1 MDRSPLSFFSIP
13 KLSPTL
19 SSLLTITGI
28 TTVILFICSAVRHA
42 LFNSNGWDVGIFDQA
57 IYLIS
62 IGKPPFS
69 TFLDFHILGDHAAF
83 IFYPLALLYKI
94 YPDIHWLF
102 AVQSLVLASGALPT
116 WLLCRQA
123 GLEEKQSRIM
133 AIAYLLYPL
142 VFNIN
147 LFDFHADIFVLPG
160 ILWAV
165 FLARSNQI
173 WWFCGVIA
181 IILSCKG
188 ALALTVA
195 SLGFWLLVFEKKR
208 LAGSIALVVGIIW
221 FLVAIKIIIPYFGTE
236 AADLDRHLNRYSH
249 LGQGFAEIA
258 QNLVTNPGLLLGSTF
273 NLANFGY
280 LFLIFAPLGWGI
292 SSAYLTP
299 MVGAIPA
306 LAMNLL
312 TTYQAQ
318 KDLIHQYSLPI
329 LPFIILSVIS
339 AWAAD
344 RLWLKKEK
352 LILIWSIIAFAAL
365 AKYGYFWSIYLRNL
379 NTLAETKT
387 AITLVSPA
395 SKVLTNSEISPHL
408 THREII
414 RMGDSPN
421 IDFTAYDQILLNI
434 RYSSYS
440 SPDGAA
446 RKLVQKIRATPGYK
460 LVYRQN
466 RVFLFNKESLKP

>member
-1 MDRSPLSFFSIP
+1 
-13 KLSPTL
+13 
-19 SSLLTITGI
+19 
-28 TTVILFICSAVRHA
+28 
-42 LFNSNGWDVGIFDQA
+42 
-57 IYLIS
+57 
-62 IGKPPFS
+62 
-69 TFLDFHILGDHAAF
+69 
-83 IFYPLALLYKI
+83 
-94 YPDIHWLF
+94 
-102 AVQSLVLASGALPT
+102 
-116 WLLCRQA
+116 
-123 GLEEKQSRIM
+123 
-133 AIAYLLYPL
+133 
-142 VFNIN
+142 
-147 LFDFHADIFVLPG
+147 
-160 ILWAV
+160 
-165 FLARSNQI
+165 
-173 WWFCGVIA
+173 
-181 IILSCKG
+181 
-188 ALALTVA
+188 
-195 SLGFWLLVFEKKR
+195 
-208 LAGSIALVVGIIW
+208 
-221 FLVAIKIIIPYFGTE
+221 
-236 AADLDRHLNRYSH
+236 
-249 LGQGFAEIA
+249 
-258 QNLVTNPGLLLGSTF
+258 
-273 NLANFGY
+273 
-280 LFLIFAPLGWGI
+280 
-292 SSAYLTP
+292 

-466 RVFLFNKESLKP
+466 RVFLFNKESLEP